1 MKSMNRYV
9 FVILQIYRYSRGMFF
24 PMSLGLKNSFCE
36 VCEPVRGEKD
46 MKYST

>member
-1 MKSMNRYV
+1 MKFMNRYV

-24 PMSLGLKNSFCE
+24 SNESGFEFFFCE
-36 VCEPVRGEKD
+36 VCEPVSGEED